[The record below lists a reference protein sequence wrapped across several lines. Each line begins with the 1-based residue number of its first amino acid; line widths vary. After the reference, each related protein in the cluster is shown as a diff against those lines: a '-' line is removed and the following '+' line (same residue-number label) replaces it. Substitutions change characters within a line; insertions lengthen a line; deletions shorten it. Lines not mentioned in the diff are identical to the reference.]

1 MLKSP
6 YFYIYV
12 KICLSS
18 CSGVSVLCAFLVAVN
33 AYGPSPPILSGVSR
47 ITHSSPD
54 LMNQEKFSRFFNI
67 LKYFFY
73 LLRTRACLIRFMYPA
88 LTFWF
93 LSLCLLS
100 IRITTIL
107 SSLVSI
113 TSTAT
118 LSNKFDLVEYSLC
131 IFYVC
136 TLLLLFPKF
145 IVK

>member
-88 LTFWF
+88 LTFSDFVLSVYFPFVSLPFWLASFSLNYQRPHF
-93 LSLCLLS
+93 LKNS
-100 IRITTIL
+100 ILPYIL
-107 SSLVSI
+107 DPF
-113 TSTAT
+113 
-118 LSNKFDLVEYSLC
+118 SNYQSE
-131 IFYVC
+131 
-136 TLLLLFPKF
+136 
-145 IVK
+145 